1 MAIDQYAA
9 CPCGSGKKFK
19 WCCQPIYPGI
29 NRAFE
34 QESQGQHE
42 AALRLMEQ
50 VTAEHGGNPEA
61 WGQKAKLLYAHGKLE
76 EAEEALEKAFAINRN
91 YPYGLLL
98 KAVFRFQEGE
108 LPGALLLARRA
119 ADAYDP
125 EARDYL
131 AEAYSVIYECE
142 MKLNRPL
149 AARAALRMVVH
160 CQPSAEEPRQ
170 LFDQL
175 FGEASRLPAAAR
187 REYTLA
193 PVPAAA
199 GDRRAAW
206 DRALHSA
213 DSPRLSELAR
223 AFDELTKQDAAD
235 APAWF
240 NLGLASRMDGRKRP
254 RPLKPQPLSRTVI
267 RRRKNDDGGNSGGS
281 AALRPGHG
289 RVERLSR
296 ILVCL
301 PIS

>member
-1 MAIDQYAA
+1 MD
-9 CPCGSGKKFK
+9 
-19 WCCQPIYPGI
+19 
-29 NRAFE
+29 
-34 QESQGQHE
+34 
-42 AALRLMEQ
+42 Q

-108 LPGALLLARRA
+108 LGGALLLARCA

-142 MKLNRPL
+142 MKMNRPV

-160 CQPSAEEPRQ
+160 CQPAAEEPRQ
-170 LFDQL
+170 VLEQQ
-175 FGEASRLPAAAR
+175 FGDTGRLPAAAR

-193 PVPAAA
+193 PVPPTA

-206 DRALHSA
+206 DRALQSGQ
-213 DSPRLSELAR
+213 SPRLANWP

-240 NLGLASRMDGRKRP
+240 NLGLARAWLGDNAAALESLNRYLELETDEEKATTAAA
-254 RPLKPQPLSRTVI
+254 L
-267 RRRKNDDGGNSGGS
+267 DGS
-281 AALRPGHG
+281 AALRPEHG
-289 RVERLSR
+289 RIV
-296 ILVCL
+296 
-301 PIS
+301 

>member
-19 WCCQPIYPGI
+19 WCCQPIYAGI

-34 QESQGQHE
+34 QDAQGQHD
-42 AALRLMEQ
+42 AAMRLMDQ

-108 LPGALLLARRA
+108 LGGALLLARRA

-142 MKLNRPL
+142 MKMNRPV

-160 CQPSAEEPRQ
+160 CQPAAEEPRQ
-170 LFDQL
+170 VLEQQ
-175 FGEASRLPAAAR
+175 FGETGRLPAAAR

-193 PVPAAA
+193 PVPPTA

-206 DRALHSA
+206 DRALQSGA
-213 DSPRLSELAR
+213 IAAFDGAGPRLR
-223 AFDELTKQDAAD
+223 
-235 APAWF
+235 
-240 NLGLASRMDGRKRP
+240 
-254 RPLKPQPLSRTVI
+254 
-267 RRRKNDDGGNSGGS
+267 
-281 AALRPGHG
+281 
-289 RVERLSR
+289 
-296 ILVCL
+296 
-301 PIS
+301 